1 MPIHHPGT
9 LVANGNI
16 NLTDVPWALTTH
28 LLSWLANDLQ
38 YLKIYKGLSEQ
49 TLAIV
54 RRTQPSTT
62 IYDPEDLQTRLVAW
76 LDAAI
81 QNGTREEAFFQEV
94 AEIYKIDL
102 NITQATKNEGL
113 HRYES
118 LLNTF
123 TATSRS
129 EFLPWLE
136 GAVMLWAMEKVY
148 YEAWSWARRQD
159 AQSSPRTYEND
170 EDGGAMRREFIPN
183 WSNRDFMMFVEQLER
198 ILNEAV
204 SSAVKG
210 DDQLWRQVKTRTDAV
225 WQAVL
230 DAEEAFWPDV
240 DGVGVNGA
248 ANGSALNDVNG
259 IRTSADVDCANHD
272 EGEGDTNNDLSN
284 KSRANMEFKD
294 PTASL
299 LLTEDSINPQ
309 TNRLPAIEALPTDLL
324 QQISEDLIYTCH
336 RKADPTTLTYEFIY
350 PNGICQ
356 LRASSKTLRANS
368 ERAFARCFRLTSVQ
382 FNGTGLSRLVEL
394 SLSDKYASLL
404 RIIIFHPAADSQ
416 TIATAKTTPL
426 EAGGE
431 NMAKLRH
438 YVTEHAPETT
448 FMIFALARLKGLYSV
463 IIGPMFQLWPD
474 IHRA

>member
-1 MPIHHPGT
+1 
-9 LVANGNI
+9 
-16 NLTDVPWALTTH
+16 
-28 LLSWLANDLQ
+28 
-38 YLKIYKGLSEQ
+38 
-49 TLAIV
+49 
-54 RRTQPSTT
+54 
-62 IYDPEDLQTRLVAW
+62 
-76 LDAAI
+76 
-81 QNGTREEAFFQEV
+81 
-94 AEIYKIDL
+94 
-102 NITQATKNEGL
+102 
-113 HRYES
+113 
-118 LLNTF
+118 
-123 TATSRS
+123 
-129 EFLPWLE
+129 
-136 GAVMLWAMEKVY
+136 
-148 YEAWSWARRQD
+148 
-159 AQSSPRTYEND
+159 
-170 EDGGAMRREFIPN
+170 
-183 WSNRDFMMFVEQLER
+183 
-198 ILNEAV
+198 
-204 SSAVKG
+204 
-210 DDQLWRQVKTRTDAV
+210 
-225 WQAVL
+225 
-230 DAEEAFWPDV
+230 
-240 DGVGVNGA
+240 
-248 ANGSALNDVNG
+248 
-259 IRTSADVDCANHD
+259 
-272 EGEGDTNNDLSN
+272 
-284 KSRANMEFKD
+284 MEFKD

-336 RKADPTTLTYEFIY
+336 RKADPKTLTYEFIY

-463 IIGPMFQLWPD
+463 IIGPMFQRLYPASVRQRSLARHPSSMILPAIIASRVPLKHMLMWDQTPELFHGVKPRIMD
-474 IHRA
+474 NLRYHTGCFKNLTTLTLMLTSRNVGAKSGDGLYRFLNHATNLQVLFLALDKASIDGIAPSSSSPSVLL

>member
-28 LLSWLANDLQ
+28 LLSVSHDQLLRITHHSFLSRAANGTLPKPLVAQWLANDLQ

-62 IYDPEDLQTRLVAW
+62 ISDPEDLQTRLVAW

-118 LLNTF
+118 LFNTF

-259 IRTSADVDCANHD
+259 IRTSADVHCAKCENI
-272 EGEGDTNNDLSN
+272 GNGQV
-284 KSRANMEFKD
+284 
-294 PTASL
+294 P
-299 LLTEDSINPQ
+299 IQ
-309 TNRLPAIEALPTDLL
+309 T
-324 QQISEDLIYTCH
+324 
-336 RKADPTTLTYEFIY
+336 
-350 PNGICQ
+350 G
-356 LRASSKTLRANS
+356 
-368 ERAFARCFRLTSVQ
+368 V
-382 FNGTGLSRLVEL
+382 
-394 SLSDKYASLL
+394 
-404 RIIIFHPAADSQ
+404 
-416 TIATAKTTPL
+416 
-426 EAGGE
+426 
-431 NMAKLRH
+431 
-438 YVTEHAPETT
+438 
-448 FMIFALARLKGLYSV
+448 
-463 IIGPMFQLWPD
+463 
-474 IHRA
+474 